1 VRLGRRICYPV
12 PLIFGDIKDLS
23 AATTAMNITYSP
35 PAALAG
41 TPARTTL
48 TVVVPTYH
56 EVENIP
62 HLVARLKVLRESGGL
77 DLELLL
83 MDDDSQDGSDQ
94 LVGSLGLPW
103 VRIITRKTNRGLSY
117 AVLDGLMLSNR
128 ETLVV
133 MDADLSHPPEKIPEL
148 LAALDSGMEVAVGS
162 RFADGG
168 STADDWGVFRW
179 LNSRIATLLALPLT
193 TLSDPMSGFFAIRRE
208 TVLAGRD
215 FNPVGYKILLELIIK
230 CRCRRVIDIPIHFD
244 NRRFGESKLSFK
256 EQLKYIQH
264 LRRLYIYKYGTWSHL
279 IQFLA
284 VGLSG
289 LVVNLEAL
297 TMLLRAG
304 IAERRAVAIAIVI
317 SMVWNFALNR
327 RFSFSYARGQ
337 SIVKQFFGFVAACS
351 VGALVN
357 YITTI
362 ELWEVLRYHQL
373 AAFIGVLAGTF
384 FNFIAS
390 RFVIF
395 RSKHVKTGTGSSP
408 RPGGKR

>member
-1 VRLGRRICYPV
+1 MTI
-12 PLIFGDIKDLS
+12 S
-23 AATTAMNITYSP
+23 YSP
-35 PAALAG
+35 PAALDAAS
-41 TPARTTL
+41 ARTTV
-48 TVVVPTYH
+48 TVVVPTYY
-56 EVENIP
+56 EAENIP
-62 HLVARLKVLRESGGL
+62 HLVARLESLRESSGL

-117 AVLDGLMLSNR
+117 AVLEGLLLSNR

-168 STADDWGVFRW
+168 STADDWGVLRW
-179 LNSRIATLLALPLT
+179 MNSRIATLLAMPLT
-193 TLSDPMSGFFAIRRE
+193 TLNDPMSGFFAMRRE

-215 FNPVGYKILLELIIK
+215 FNPVGYKILLELIVK

-264 LRRLYIYKYGTWSHL
+264 LRRLYTFKYGTWSHL
-279 IQFLA
+279 IQFLV

-289 LVVNLEAL
+289 LVVNLAAL
-297 TMLLRAG
+297 TVLLRVG
-304 IAERRAVAIAIVI
+304 IGRRPAVALAIVI
-317 SMVWNFALNR
+317 SMLWNFVLNR

-337 SIVKQFFGFVAACS
+337 SIVRQFLGFVAACS
-351 VGALVN
+351 VGAIVN
-357 YITTI
+357 YFTTI
-362 ELWEVLRYHQL
+362 ELWEVLRYNQL
-373 AAFIGVLAGTF
+373 AAFIGVLAGTS
-384 FNFIAS
+384 FNFVAS

-408 RPGGKR
+408 PS